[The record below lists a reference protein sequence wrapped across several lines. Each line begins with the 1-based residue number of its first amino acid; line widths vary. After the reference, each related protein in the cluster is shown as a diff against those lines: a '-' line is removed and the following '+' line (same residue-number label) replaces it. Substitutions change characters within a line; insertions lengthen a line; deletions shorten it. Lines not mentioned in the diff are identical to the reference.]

1 VTAELAPA
9 RVGLDEGRG
18 AAPSAARVVTIE
30 RSTLGPWRARWDE
43 LVLTSP
49 LPSPFLRSWW
59 LEHTAVGG
67 PRFVLVVAGDRLL
80 GGLALQIDQRF
91 GVPRY
96 RALGQSWLVPDHL
109 DVVVDAGYA
118 DVVRSALAAWCL
130 RPGDRLLDLE
140 GVAADGM
147 LATILPP
154 TASARTI
161 DRAPYLDLRGGLDA
175 VASRLPSRLRNTIR
189 RQQRRLEQAGVHHRV
204 VPVEGSGI
212 ALTEL
217 RRLHELRWAAG
228 SGFLGRFEAFRAAAV
243 AGAAVGD
250 VIVHQLARG
259 EEVLASQVDLRAG
272 DRVAYYQA
280 GRRMDPEARAA
291 GSVLLWLAIGHAW
304 RGGAVEYDLLRGSE
318 PYKDD
323 WATGARPVVRI
334 EAAVGPRAARAAWLL
349 RQREQLARRKG
360 QLRHQAEDRQAR
372 RRSVATVPVRSRD
385 DLAAVEAA
393 WGQLRADTRGPTTQL
408 AWLRAYVDAP
418 PIGHRPLLV
427 TVTDERGVA
436 AVAALV
442 RRDGRLGLLGEELGE
457 PSGLRYRD
465 EAALDRLLAA
475 LLACRRPL
483 DLQPLPADSPTA
495 ARLRELVGRRRL
507 VRHTSWPACPS
518 ITLDPTWRTPTQHLS
533 ARRRADQAR
542 ARRRAEALG
551 AVRAEILRP
560 TPDEVAPLLAELVR
574 IEGAGWKGEAG
585 TALAADPWRQRF
597 FGRYA
602 AEAAA
607 DGTLRFARLRI
618 GDETAAVQ
626 LAVVV
631 DRSYWLLKIG
641 YDERF
646 RRASPGALLLE
657 ETIARAAR
665 DGLRSYEFLGAVAA
679 WTRVWTE
686 QELELQRTR
695 IYPPSLPGAA
705 ALASDAAAKAQ
716 ARWTT
721 RSEP

>member
-1 VTAELAPA
+1 VTAEFASA
-9 RVGLDEGRG
+9 GAHREGRR
-18 AAPSAARVVTIE
+18 AAPVAAPVVTIE

-43 LVLTSP
+43 LALTSP

-59 LEHTAVGG
+59 LDHTAVGA

-80 GGLALQIDQRF
+80 GGLALQLDQLL

-109 DVVVDAGYA
+109 DAVVDAAYVG
-118 DVVRSALAAWCL
+118 VVRSALAGWCV

-140 GVAADGM
+140 GVVADGTVP
-147 LATILPP
+147 TILPP
-154 TASARTI
+154 TARVRTI
-161 DRAPYLDLRGGLDA
+161 DRAPYLDLRGGLEA
-175 VASRLPSRLRNTIR
+175 VEARLPSRLRNTIR
-189 RQQRRLEQAGVHHRV
+189 RQHRRLEQAGVHHRV
-204 VPVEGSGI
+204 VPAEESPQ

-217 RRLHELRWAAG
+217 RRLHELRWAQR

-243 AGAAVGD
+243 AGVAVGE

-259 EEVLASQVDLRAG
+259 DEVIATQVDLRAG

-280 GRRMDPEARAA
+280 GRRVDPDARAA
-291 GSVLLWLAIGHAW
+291 GSVLLWQAITHAW
-304 RGGAVEYDLLRGSE
+304 GTGAVEYDLLRGSE

-323 WATGARPVVRI
+323 WATGSRPVVRI
-334 EAAVGPRAARAAWLL
+334 EAAVGPRAARAAWLSH
-349 RQREQLARRKG
+349 QGEQLAARKG
-360 QLRHQAEDRQAR
+360 QVRRQAEERRAR
-372 RRSVATVPVRSRD
+372 RRSVSTVPVRDRR
-385 DLAAVEAA
+385 DLAAVEAV
-393 WGQLRADTRGPTTQL
+393 WGDLRGDTRGPTAQL
-408 AWLRAYVDAP
+408 AWLRAYVDVP
-418 PIGHRPLLV
+418 PAGRRPLLV
-427 TVTDERGVA
+427 TVADHRGVA

-442 RRDGRLGLLGEELGE
+442 QRDGRLGLLGEELGE

-465 EAALDRLLAA
+465 EAALDRLVEA
-475 LLACRRPL
+475 LLASRRPL
-483 DLQPLPADSPTA
+483 DLQPLPADSPAA
-495 ARLRELVGRRRL
+495 ARLRARGGPGRPLRS
-507 VRHTSWPACPS
+507 TSWPACPS
-518 ITLDPTWRTPTQHLS
+518 IDLDPTWRTPTQHLS

-551 AVRAEILRP
+551 AVRAELLRP
-560 TPDEVAPLLAELVR
+560 APEEVAPLLAELVR
-574 IEGAGWKGEAG
+574 IEGAGWKGAAG
-585 TALAADPWRQRF
+585 TALAGDPWRRGF
-597 FGRYA
+597 FERYA
-602 AEAAA
+602 AGSAA

-618 GDETAAVQ
+618 GDEIAAVQ

-679 WTRVWTE
+679 WTRLWTD
-686 QELELQRTR
+686 QELELQRIRT
-695 IYPPSLPGAA
+695 YPPSAPGAV
-705 ALASDAAAKAQ
+705 ALVRDAATKVQ
-716 ARWTT
+716 DRWTT
-721 RSEP
+721 RSAT